1 MSKVWS
7 LIKSK
12 IPESIPQLWE
22 MYSNIKSTVFAPFL
36 KKEPKS
42 IINKMFIKTYGI
54 VIIKIY
60 SRKSLYFEE
69 RNNLMDIQAEV
80 DCHQTLSKI
89 LTA

>member
-1 MSKVWS
+1 
-7 LIKSK
+7 
-12 IPESIPQLWE
+12 
-22 MYSNIKSTVFAPFL
+22 
-36 KKEPKS
+36 
-42 IINKMFIKTYGI
+42 MFIKTYGI